1 MFLSIAR
8 RICMDFKYGLG
19 DRVQMKKEHPCGY
32 ATWQVIRIGA
42 DIKIK
47 CEGCGRIV
55 MLDRSTFDKRLKKV
69 VDRKTEGKA
78 VGRGDSARE
87 DLPEA

>member
-1 MFLSIAR
+1 
-8 RICMDFKYGLG
+8 MDTKYGLG
-19 DRVQMKKEHPCGY
+19 DRVMMKKAHPCGST
-32 ATWQVIRIGA
+32 TWQVIRIGA

-69 VDRKTEGKA
+69 MERKTEDTTGGGQRA
-78 VGRGDSARE
+78 E
-87 DLPEA
+87 